1 MDNQRSSCESHSG
14 IAYSSPVAIGE
25 VESGDTKGARVLQ
38 IVTNVRKSKSHLT
51 VLKNIFEHYDDIV
64 ICSGWMKMCGLS
76 EILPKIDGA
85 ISRGARIAVYTNTS
99 HVEVSC
105 VAALQARPGL
115 THLNV
120 STPYLHTKLYYG
132 RKGDS
137 FIAMVGS
144 ANITAGGLWKNEEL
158 SQVISGPASDA
169 IHAQYAAYIKR
180 LSVLRAG

>member
-1 MDNQRSSCESHSG
+1 M
-14 IAYSSPVAIGE
+14 
-25 VESGDTKGARVLQ
+25 K

-51 VLKNIFEHYDDIV
+51 VLRNIFGLYDDIV
-64 ICSGWMKMCGLS
+64 ICSGWMKMCGLA
-76 EILPKIDGA
+76 EILPMIDGA
-85 ISRGARIAVYTNTS
+85 ISRGAKVAIYTNTL
-99 HVEVSC
+99 HAEVGC

-120 STPYLHTKLYYG
+120 ETPYLHTKLFYG

-158 SQVISGPASDA
+158 SVVLFGKTSDA
-169 IHAQYAAYIKR
+169 IHSQYAAYIKK
-180 LSVLRAG
+180 LSLLMAS